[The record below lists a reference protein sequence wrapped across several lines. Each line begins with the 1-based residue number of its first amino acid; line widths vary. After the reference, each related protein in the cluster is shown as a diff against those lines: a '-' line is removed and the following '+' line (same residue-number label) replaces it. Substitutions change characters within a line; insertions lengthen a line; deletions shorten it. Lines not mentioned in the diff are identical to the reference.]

1 MLITVL
7 KACYFESILP
17 KKFTRNLQCGFYYFI
32 YETAARRAFLF
43 VMWTFD
49 RFEFDTPGRD
59 FFAMISSEINLVF
72 E

>member
-1 MLITVL
+1 M
-7 KACYFESILP
+7 S
-17 KKFTRNLQCGFYYFI
+17 NLQCGFYYFI

-43 VMWTFD
+43 VMWPSD
-49 RFEFDTPGRD
+49 QFEFDTPGND